1 MTDTT
6 QDGASAGGWS
16 PERSAA
22 GGHNPYLI
30 AFVVSIA
37 TFMEVLDTTIANV
50 ALRHIAGGLAVG
62 IDESTYVITSY
73 LVANAIVL
81 SISGWLSTVIGRKR
95 FYMICVATFTIS
107 SLLCGFAWNLQS
119 LVLFRILQGL
129 GGGGMATSEQAILAD
144 SFPPE
149 KRGQAFAIYGV
160 AVVVA
165 PVIGPTLGGWITDTY
180 SWHWVFLIN
189 VPMGLLSLFL
199 VGRLVKEPSGAEEE
213 REKLLSKGVQVDYIG
228 FALVAIGL
236 GSLEYVLDE
245 GQRNDWFGSNMIIFF
260 AVLSAVSLLALIPW
274 ELTREE
280 PIIDLRLLGRRQFA
294 ACFLVMLGTG
304 AVLISTT
311 QILPQLLQTELNY
324 TALLAG
330 LALSPG
336 GIATLMLMPVVGRLV
351 STVQPK
357 YLIMFGA
364 TVVAFSMW
372 HLTGLNGDITYG
384 YAALARV
391 FLAIGLPFLFLPV
404 TTASYDG
411 VPSDKTNQASAL
423 INVARNIGGSM
434 GVALAQTV
442 LAQRQQFHQSRLIE
456 HAAPSDLGYQQTID
470 AMTRYFQAQGS
481 NPSDAAAQAIAW
493 VGKTLQ
499 QQVDFLAYI
508 DVFWMLAIIAVL
520 MIPTAAVLRPID
532 LGAPARGIRPRHSL
546 RAERIDCDAVSVDGF
561 ECGGHPARTI
571 FPT

>member
-1 MTDTT
+1 MTDVA
-6 QDGASAGGWS
+6 QGGNPSWS

-95 FYMICVATFTIS
+95 FYMMCVATFAIA
-107 SLLCGFAWNLQS
+107 SLLCGFAWSLES
-119 LVLFRILQGL
+119 LVLFRIIQGL

-144 SFPPE
+144 SFPPA

-165 PVIGPTLGGWITDTY
+165 PVVGPTLGGWITDTY
-180 SWHWVFLIN
+180 TWHWVFLIN

-199 VGRLVKEPSGAEEE
+199 VGSLVSEPSGAEEE
-213 REKLLSKGVQVDYIG
+213 REKLLQNGLRVDYIG

-236 GSLEYVLDE
+236 GSLEFVLDE
-245 GQRNDWFGSNMIIFF
+245 GQRKDWFGSNMIVGF
-260 AVLSAVSLLALIPW
+260 ALASAFCLLALIPW
-274 ELTREE
+274 ELTRKD
-280 PIIDLRLLGRRQFA
+280 PIVDIRLLGRRQFG

-311 QILPQLLQTELNY
+311 QLLPQLLQTELGY
-324 TALLAG
+324 TAMLAG

-336 GIATLMLMPVVGRLV
+336 GIFTLMMMPIVGNLV
-351 STVQPK
+351 GVVQPK
-357 YLIMFGA
+357 YLIVTGA
-364 TVVAFSMW
+364 CVVVFAMW

-384 YAALARV
+384 YAAWSRI
-391 FLAIGLPFLFLPV
+391 FLGIGLPFLFLPV

-411 VPSDKTNQASAL
+411 VPPDKTNQASAL

-442 LAQRQQFHQSRLIE
+442 LAQRQQFHQSRLVE
-456 HAAPSDLGYQQTID
+456 HVAPSDIGYQQTID

-481 NPSDAAAQAIAW
+481 NASDAASQAIAW
-493 VGKTLQ
+493 VGQTLQ
-499 QQVDFLAYI
+499 QQVDFMAYI
-508 DVFWMLAIIAVL
+508 DVFWTLAVVGAL
-520 MIPTAAVLRPID
+520 MIPLALIVKPVD
-532 LGAPARGIRPRHSL
+532 LGAPAK
-546 RAERIDCDAVSVDGF
+546 
-561 ECGGHPARTI
+561 GH
-571 FPT
+571 

>member
-199 VGRLVKEPSGAEEE
+199 VGTLVKEPSGAEEE

-532 LGAPARGIRPRHSL
+532 LGAPARGH
-546 RAERIDCDAVSVDGF
+546 
-561 ECGGHPARTI
+561 
-571 FPT
+571 

>member
-1 MTDTT
+1 MTDTA
-6 QDGASAGGWS
+6 QGSASADGWS

-95 FYMICVATFTIS
+95 FYMICVAIFTVS
-107 SLLCGFAWNLQS
+107 SLLCGFAWNLQA

-144 SFPPE
+144 SFPPH

-180 SWHWVFLIN
+180 TWHWVFLIN

-199 VGRLVKEPSGAEEE
+199 VGTLVNEPSDAEEE
-213 REKLLSKGVQVDYIG
+213 REKLLSKGLRVDYVG
-228 FALVAIGL
+228 FLLVAIGL

-245 GQRNDWFGSNMIIFF
+245 GQRNDWFGSNMIVFF
-260 AVLSAVSLLALIPW
+260 AVLSAMSLLALIPW
-274 ELTREE
+274 ELTRED
-280 PIIDLRLLGRRQFA
+280 PIVDLRLLGRRQFA
-294 ACFLVMLGTG
+294 ACFLVMLATG

-311 QILPQLLQTELNY
+311 QLLPQLLQSDLNY
-324 TALLAG
+324 TAMLAG

-336 GIATLMLMPVVGRLV
+336 GVATLVLMPVVGRLV
-351 STVQPK
+351 SSVQPK

-364 TVVAFSMW
+364 AIVAFSMW
-372 HLTGLNGDITYG
+372 HLTGLTGDITYG
-384 YAALARV
+384 YAAMSRI
-391 FLAIGLPFLFLPV
+391 FLALGLPFLFLPV

-411 VPSDKTNQASAL
+411 VPPDKTNQASAL

-434 GVALAQTV
+434 GVALAQTI

-456 HAAPSDLGYQQTID
+456 HAAPSDLGYQQTIET
-470 AMTRYFQAQGS
+470 MTRFFQAQGS
-481 NPSDAAAQAIAW
+481 NASDAASQAVAW
-493 VGKTLQ
+493 VGRTLQ
-499 QQVDFLAYI
+499 QQVDLLAYI
-508 DVFWMLAIIAVL
+508 DVFWTLAIIAVL
-520 MIPTAAVLRPID
+520 MIPTAAVLRPIK
-532 LGAPARGIRPRHSL
+532 LGAPARGH
-546 RAERIDCDAVSVDGF
+546 
-561 ECGGHPARTI
+561 
-571 FPT
+571 

>member
-1 MTDTT
+1 MTDVA
-6 QDGASAGGWS
+6 QGGAAAGGWS

-81 SISGWLSTVIGRKR
+81 SISGWLSTVLGRKR
-95 FYMICVATFTIS
+95 FYMMCVATFS
-107 SLLCGFAWNLQS
+107 LASLLCGLAWNLQS

-144 SFPPE
+144 SFPPQ

-165 PVIGPTLGGWITDTY
+165 PVVGPTLGGWITDTY

-189 VPMGLLSLFL
+189 VPMGLLSLLL
-199 VGRLVKEPSGAEEE
+199 VGTLVKEPSSAEEE
-213 REKLLSKGVQVDYIG
+213 RAELLSKGFRVDYVG
-228 FALVAIGL
+228 FILIAVGL
-236 GSLEYVLDE
+236 GALEFVLDE
-245 GQRNDWFGSNMIIFF
+245 GQRNDWFGSSMILSF
-260 AVLSAVSLLALIPW
+260 ALLAAFCLLALIPW
-274 ELTREE
+274 ELLRDD
-280 PIIDLRLLGRRQFA
+280 PIVDIRLLGTRQFG
-294 ACFLVMLGTG
+294 ACALVMLGTF
-304 AVLISTT
+304 AVLVSTT
-311 QILPQLLQTELNY
+311 QLLPQLLQTEVGY
-324 TALLAG
+324 TAMLAG

-336 GIATLMLMPVVGRLV
+336 GVVTMMLMPVAGRLV
-351 STVQPK
+351 SVVQPK

-364 TVVAFSMW
+364 AVAALSMW
-372 HLTGLNGDITYG
+372 HMTGLTGDISYG
-384 YAALARV
+384 YAALARIY
-391 FLAIGLPFLFLPV
+391 LAIGLPFLFLPV

-411 VPSDKTNQASAL
+411 VPPEKTNQASAL

-434 GVALAQTV
+434 GVALSQTM

-456 HAAPSDLGYQQTID
+456 HAAPSDLGYQQTVD
-470 AMTRYFQAQGS
+470 QMTRFFQAQGAS
-481 NPSDAAAQAIAW
+481 PSDAASQAIAW
-493 VGKTLQ
+493 VGRTLQ

-508 DVFWMLAIIAVL
+508 DVFWSLAIVATL
-520 MIPTAAVLRPID
+520 LIPIAAVLRSID
-532 LGAPARGIRPRHSL
+532 LHAPARGH
-546 RAERIDCDAVSVDGF
+546 
-561 ECGGHPARTI
+561 
-571 FPT
+571 

>member
-1 MTDTT
+1 MTDATH
-6 QDGASAGGWS
+6 DGASAGGWS

-95 FYMICVATFTIS
+95 FYMMCVATFTAS

-199 VGRLVKEPSGAEEE
+199 VGTLVKEPSGAEEE
-213 REKLLSKGVQVDYIG
+213 REKLLSKGLRVDYVG

-245 GQRNDWFGSNMIIFF
+245 GQRNDWFGSNLIITF

-364 TVVAFSMW
+364 AVVAFSMW

-384 YAALARV
+384 YAALARI

-411 VPSDKTNQASAL
+411 VPPDKTNQASAL

-434 GVALAQTV
+434 GVALAQTI

-456 HAAPSDLGYQQTID
+456 HAAPSDLGYQQTIE

-481 NPSDAAAQAIAW
+481 NASDAASQAVAW
-493 VGKTLQ
+493 VGRTLQ

-508 DVFWMLAIIAVL
+508 DVFWTLAIVAVL

-532 LGAPARGIRPRHSL
+532 LGAPARGH
-546 RAERIDCDAVSVDGF
+546 
-561 ECGGHPARTI
+561 
-571 FPT
+571 

>member
-1 MTDTT
+1 MTDVA
-6 QDGASAGGWS
+6 QGGASAGGWS

-50 ALRHIAGGLAVG
+50 ALRHIAGGLAIG
-62 IDESTYVITSY
+62 LDESTYVITSY
-73 LVANAIVL
+73 LVANAVVL
-81 SISGWLSTVIGRKR
+81 SISGWLSTVLGRKR
-95 FYMICVATFTIS
+95 FYMMCVATFTVA
-107 SLLCGFAWNLQS
+107 SLLCGLAWNLQS

-144 SFPPE
+144 SFPPQ

-165 PVIGPTLGGWITDTY
+165 PVVGPTLGGWITDTY

-189 VPMGLLSLFL
+189 VPMGLLSLLL
-199 VGRLVKEPSGAEEE
+199 VGTLVKEPSSAEEE
-213 REKLLSKGVQVDYIG
+213 RAELLSKGLRVDYVG
-228 FALVAIGL
+228 FILIAVGL
-236 GSLEYVLDE
+236 GALEFVLDE
-245 GQRNDWFGSNMIIFF
+245 GQRNDWFGSNMILSF
-260 AVLSAVSLLALIPW
+260 ALLAAFCLLALIPW
-274 ELTREE
+274 ELSRDD
-280 PIIDLRLLGRRQFA
+280 PIVDIRLLGTRQFG
-294 ACFLVMLGTG
+294 ACALVMLGTF

-311 QILPQLLQTELNY
+311 QLLPQLLQTEVGY
-324 TALLAG
+324 TAMLAG

-336 GIATLMLMPVVGRLV
+336 GIATMMLMPVAGRLV
-351 STVQPK
+351 SVVQPK

-364 TVVAFSMW
+364 AVAALSMW
-372 HLTGLNGDITYG
+372 HMTGLTGDISYG
-384 YAALARV
+384 YAALARIY
-391 FLAIGLPFLFLPV
+391 LAIGLPFLFLPV

-411 VPSDKTNQASAL
+411 LPPEKTNQASAL
-423 INVARNIGGSM
+423 INVARNIGGSI
-434 GVALAQTV
+434 GVAVAQTL

-481 NPSDAAAQAIAW
+481 SASDAASQAVAW

-508 DVFWMLAIIAVL
+508 DVFWTLAIIAAL
-520 MIPTAAVLRPID
+520 LIPIAAALRSID
-532 LGAPARGIRPRHSL
+532 LGAPARGH
-546 RAERIDCDAVSVDGF
+546 
-561 ECGGHPARTI
+561 
-571 FPT
+571 

>member
-1 MTDTT
+1 MTDTA
-6 QDGASAGGWS
+6 QGGASAGGWS

-95 FYMICVATFTIS
+95 FYMICVAIFTVS
-107 SLLCGFAWNLQS
+107 SLLCGFAWNLQA

-144 SFPPE
+144 SFPPH

-180 SWHWVFLIN
+180 TWHWVFLIN
-189 VPMGLLSLFL
+189 VPMGMLSLFL
-199 VGRLVKEPSGAEEE
+199 VGTLVKEPSGAEEE
-213 REKLLSKGVQVDYIG
+213 REKLLSKGLRVDYVG
-228 FALVAIGL
+228 FLLVAIGL

-245 GQRNDWFGSNMIIFF
+245 GQRNDWFGSNMIVFF

-274 ELTREE
+274 ELTRED
-280 PIIDLRLLGRRQFA
+280 PIVDLRLLGRRQFA
-294 ACFLVMLGTG
+294 ACFLVMLATG

-311 QILPQLLQTELNY
+311 QLLPQLLQSDLNY
-324 TALLAG
+324 TAMLAG

-336 GIATLMLMPVVGRLV
+336 GIATLVLMPVVGRLV
-351 STVQPK
+351 SSVQPK

-364 TVVAFSMW
+364 TIVAFSMW
-372 HLTGLNGDITYG
+372 HLTGLTGDITYG
-384 YAALARV
+384 YAAMSRI
-391 FLAIGLPFLFLPV
+391 FLALGLPFLFLPV

-411 VPSDKTNQASAL
+411 VPPDKTNQASAL

-434 GVALAQTV
+434 GVALAQTI

-456 HAAPSDLGYQQTID
+456 HAAPSDLGYQQTIET
-470 AMTRYFQAQGS
+470 MTRFFQAQGS
-481 NPSDAAAQAIAW
+481 SASDAASQAVAW
-493 VGKTLQ
+493 VGRTLQ
-499 QQVDFLAYI
+499 HQVDLLAYI
-508 DVFWMLAIIAVL
+508 DVFWTLAIIAVL
-520 MIPTAAVLRPID
+520 MIPTAAVLRPIK
-532 LGAPARGIRPRHSL
+532 LGAPARGH
-546 RAERIDCDAVSVDGF
+546 
-561 ECGGHPARTI
+561 
-571 FPT
+571 

>member
-1 MTDTT
+1 MTDAA
-6 QDGASAGGWS
+6 QGGASAGGWS

-95 FYMICVATFTIS
+95 FYMICVAIFSIA

-144 SFPPE
+144 SFPPH

-199 VGRLVKEPSGAEEE
+199 VGTLVKEPSGAEEE
-213 REKLLSKGVQVDYIG
+213 REKLLSKGLRVDYIG
-228 FALVAIGL
+228 FLLVAIGL
-236 GSLEYVLDE
+236 GSLEFVLDE
-245 GQRNDWFGSNMIIFF
+245 GQRNDWFGSNMIVVF
-260 AVLSAVSLLALIPW
+260 AVLAAVSLVALIPW
-274 ELTREE
+274 ELTRED
-280 PIIDLRLLGRRQFA
+280 PIVDLRLLGRRQFA

-311 QILPQLLQTELNY
+311 QLLPQLLQTELNY
-324 TALLAG
+324 TAMLAG

-336 GIATLMLMPVVGRLV
+336 GIATLVLMPVVGRLV

-364 TVVAFSMW
+364 AIVAFSMW
-372 HLTGLNGDITYG
+372 HLTGLTGDITYG
-384 YAALARV
+384 YAALSRI
-391 FLAIGLPFLFLPV
+391 FLALGLPFLFLPV

-411 VPSDKTNQASAL
+411 VPPDKTNQASAL

-481 NPSDAAAQAIAW
+481 NASDAASQALAW
-493 VGKTLQ
+493 VGRTLQ
-499 QQVDFLAYI
+499 QQVDLLAYI
-508 DVFWMLAIIAVL
+508 DVFWTLAIIAVL
-520 MIPTAAVLRPID
+520 MIPTAAVLRPIK
-532 LGAPARGIRPRHSL
+532 LGAPARGH
-546 RAERIDCDAVSVDGF
+546 
-561 ECGGHPARTI
+561 
-571 FPT
+571 

>member
-1 MTDTT
+1 MTDAT
-6 QDGASAGGWS
+6 QDGTSAGDWS

-62 IDESTYVITSY
+62 LDESTYVITSY

-95 FYMICVATFTIS
+95 FYMICVATFS
-107 SLLCGFAWNLQS
+107 VASLLCGLAWNLQA
-119 LVLFRILQGL
+119 LVLFRIIQGL

-144 SFPPE
+144 SFPPQ

-165 PVIGPTLGGWITDTY
+165 PVVGPTLGGWITDTY

-199 VGRLVKEPSGAEEE
+199 VGMLVKEPSGAEEE
-213 REKLLSKGVQVDYIG
+213 REKLLSKGLRVDYVG

-245 GQRNDWFGSNMIIFF
+245 GQRHDWFGSNMITFF
-260 AVLSAVSLLALIPW
+260 AVLSAASLLALIPW

-280 PIIDLRLLGRRQFA
+280 PIVDLRLLGRRQFG
-294 ACFLVMLGTG
+294 ACFLVMLATG

-311 QILPQLLQTELNY
+311 QLLPQLLQTELNY
-324 TALLAG
+324 TAMLAG

-336 GIATLMLMPVVGRLV
+336 GVATLILMPVAGRLV
-351 STVQPK
+351 SVVQPK

-372 HLTGLNGDITYG
+372 HLTGLTTDITYG
-384 YAALARV
+384 YAALSRI

-411 VPSDKTNQASAL
+411 VPPDRTNQASAL

-470 AMTRYFQAQGS
+470 TMTRFFQAQGS
-481 NPSDAAAQAIAW
+481 NASDAAAQAVAW
-493 VGKTLQ
+493 VGRTLQ

-508 DVFWMLAIIAVL
+508 DVFWTLAIVALL
-520 MIPTAAVLRPID
+520 MIPTAAVLRRID
-532 LGAPARGIRPRHSL
+532 FGAPARGH
-546 RAERIDCDAVSVDGF
+546 
-561 ECGGHPARTI
+561 
-571 FPT
+571 

>member
-1 MTDTT
+1 MTDTA
-6 QDGASAGGWS
+6 QGGASAGGWS

-95 FYMICVATFTIS
+95 FYMICVAIFTVS
-107 SLLCGFAWNLQS
+107 SLLCGFAWNLQA
-119 LVLFRILQGL
+119 LVLFRILQSL

-144 SFPPE
+144 SFPPH

-165 PVIGPTLGGWITDTY
+165 PVVGPTLGGWITDTY
-180 SWHWVFLIN
+180 TWHWVFLIN

-199 VGRLVKEPSGAEEE
+199 VGTLVKEPSGAEEE
-213 REKLLSKGVQVDYIG
+213 REKLLSKGLRIDYVG
-228 FALVAIGL
+228 FLLVAIGL

-245 GQRNDWFGSNMIIFF
+245 GQRSDWFGSNMIVFF

-274 ELTREE
+274 ELTRED
-280 PIIDLRLLGRRQFA
+280 PIVDLRLLGRRQFA
-294 ACFLVMLGTG
+294 ACFLVMLATG

-311 QILPQLLQTELNY
+311 QLLPQLLQSDLNY
-324 TALLAG
+324 TAMLAG

-336 GIATLMLMPVVGRLV
+336 GIATLVLMPVVGRLV
-351 STVQPK
+351 SSVQPK

-364 TVVAFSMW
+364 AIVAFSMW
-372 HLTGLNGDITYG
+372 HLTGLTGDITYG
-384 YAALARV
+384 YAAMSRI
-391 FLAIGLPFLFLPV
+391 FLALGLPFLFLPV

-411 VPSDKTNQASAL
+411 VPPDKTNQASAL

-434 GVALAQTV
+434 GVALAQTI

-456 HAAPSDLGYQQTID
+456 HAAPSDLGYQQTIET
-470 AMTRYFQAQGS
+470 MTRFFQAQGS
-481 NPSDAAAQAIAW
+481 NASDAASQAVAW
-493 VGKTLQ
+493 VGRTLQ
-499 QQVDFLAYI
+499 HQVDLLAYI
-508 DVFWMLAIIAVL
+508 DVFWTLAIIAVL
-520 MIPTAAVLRPID
+520 MIPTAAVLRPIK
-532 LGAPARGIRPRHSL
+532 LGAPARGH
-546 RAERIDCDAVSVDGF
+546 
-561 ECGGHPARTI
+561 
-571 FPT
+571 

>member
-1 MTDTT
+1 MTDVA
-6 QDGASAGGWS
+6 QGSASAGGWS

-73 LVANAIVL
+73 LVANAVVL

-95 FYMICVATFTIS
+95 FYMTCVATFS
-107 SLLCGFAWNLQS
+107 VASLLCGLAWNLQS

-144 SFPPE
+144 SFPPQ

-165 PVIGPTLGGWITDTY
+165 PVVGPTLGGWITDTY

-189 VPMGLLSLFL
+189 VPMGLLSLLL
-199 VGRLVKEPSGAEEE
+199 VGTLVKEPSSAEEE
-213 REKLLSKGVQVDYIG
+213 RAELLSKGLRVDYVG
-228 FALVAIGL
+228 FILIAVGL
-236 GSLEYVLDE
+236 GALEFVLDE
-245 GQRNDWFGSNMIIFF
+245 GQRNDWFGSNMILSF
-260 AVLSAVSLLALIPW
+260 ALLSAFCLLALIPW
-274 ELTREE
+274 ELSRDD
-280 PIIDLRLLGRRQFA
+280 PIVDIRLLGTRQFG
-294 ACFLVMLGTG
+294 ACALVMLGTF

-311 QILPQLLQTELNY
+311 QLLPQLLQTEVGY
-324 TALLAG
+324 TAMLAG

-336 GIATLMLMPVVGRLV
+336 GVATMMLMPVAGRLV
-351 STVQPK
+351 SVVQPK

-364 TVVAFSMW
+364 AVAALSMW
-372 HLTGLNGDITYG
+372 HMTGLTGDISYG
-384 YAALARV
+384 YAALARIY
-391 FLAIGLPFLFLPV
+391 LAIGLPFLFLPV

-411 VPSDKTNQASAL
+411 VPPEKTNQASAL
-423 INVARNIGGSM
+423 INVARNIGGSI
-434 GVALAQTV
+434 GVAVAQTL

-456 HAAPSDLGYQQTID
+456 HAAPSDLGYQQTLD
-470 AMTRYFQAQGS
+470 QMTRFFQAQGAS
-481 NPSDAAAQAIAW
+481 ANDAASQAIAW
-493 VGKTLQ
+493 IGRTLQ

-508 DVFWMLAIIAVL
+508 DVFWTLAIIAAL
-520 MIPTAAVLRPID
+520 LIPIAATLRSID
-532 LGAPARGIRPRHSL
+532 LGAPARGH
-546 RAERIDCDAVSVDGF
+546 
-561 ECGGHPARTI
+561 
-571 FPT
+571 

>member
-1 MTDTT
+1 MTDIV
-6 QDGASAGGWS
+6 QGAASPSGWS

-95 FYMICVATFTIS
+95 FYMMCVATFS
-107 SLLCGFAWNLQS
+107 AASLLCGLAWSLEA

-144 SFPPE
+144 SFPPQ

-189 VPMGLLSLFL
+189 VPMGMISLLL
-199 VGRLVKEPSGAEEE
+199 VGTLVSEPSGAEEE
-213 REKLLSKGVQVDYIG
+213 RAELLRRGLRVDYVG
-228 FALVAIGL
+228 FILVAVGL
-236 GSLEYVLDE
+236 GSLEFVLDE
-245 GQRNDWFGSNMIIFF
+245 GQRNDWFGSNMIVGF
-260 AVLSAVSLLALIPW
+260 ACLAAFSLIALIPW
-274 ELTREE
+274 ELMRDD
-280 PIIDLRLLGRRQFA
+280 PIVDIRLLARRQFG

-311 QILPQLLQTELNY
+311 QLIPQLLQTELNY
-324 TALLAG
+324 TATLAG

-336 GIATLMLMPVVGRLV
+336 GVATLILMPVVGRLV
-351 STVQPK
+351 GMVQPK

-364 TVVAFSMW
+364 TVVALSMW
-372 HLTGLNGDITYG
+372 HLTGLNDDITYG
-384 YAALARV
+384 YAAMARIL
-391 FLAIGLPFLFLPV
+391 LAIGLPFLFLPV

-411 VPSDKTNQASAL
+411 VPPDKTNQASAL

-434 GVALAQTV
+434 GVALAQTI

-456 HAAPSDLGYQQTID
+456 HVAPSDLGYQQTLD
-470 AMTRYFQAQGS
+470 AMTRFFQAQGS
-481 NPSDAAAQAIAW
+481 NATDAASQAIAW
-493 VGKTLQ
+493 VGRTLQ

-508 DVFWMLAIIAVL
+508 DVFWTLAIIAVL
-520 MIPTAAVLRPID
+520 MIPIAALIRPID
-532 LGAPARGIRPRHSL
+532 LHAPARG
-546 RAERIDCDAVSVDGF
+546 D
-561 ECGGHPARTI
+561 
-571 FPT
+571 

>member
-1 MTDTT
+1 MTDAT
-6 QDGASAGGWS
+6 QDGASTGAWS

-95 FYMICVATFTIS
+95 FYMICVATFS
-107 SLLCGFAWNLQS
+107 VASLLCGFAWNLEA

-144 SFPPE
+144 SFPPA

-189 VPMGLLSLFL
+189 VPMGMLSLFL
-199 VGRLVKEPSGAEEE
+199 VGSLVKEPSGAEEE
-213 REKLLSKGVQVDYIG
+213 REKLLSKGLRVDYIG

-245 GQRNDWFGSNMIIFF
+245 GQRNDWFGSNMIVFF

-364 TVVAFSMW
+364 AVVAFSMW

-384 YAALARV
+384 YAALARI

-411 VPSDKTNQASAL
+411 VPPDKTNQASAL

-434 GVALAQTV
+434 GVALAQTI

-481 NPSDAAAQAIAW
+481 NASDAASQAVAW

-508 DVFWMLAIIAVL
+508 DVFWTLAIVAVL

-532 LGAPARGIRPRHSL
+532 LGAPARGH
-546 RAERIDCDAVSVDGF
+546 
-561 ECGGHPARTI
+561 
-571 FPT
+571 

>member
-532 LGAPARGIRPRHSL
+532 LGAPARGH
-546 RAERIDCDAVSVDGF
+546 
-561 ECGGHPARTI
+561 
-571 FPT
+571 

>member
-1 MTDTT
+1 MTDAT
-6 QDGASAGGWS
+6 QGGAPAGSWS

-50 ALRHIAGGLAVG
+50 ALRHIAGSLAVG

-95 FYMICVATFTIS
+95 FYMICVATFTVS

-144 SFPPE
+144 SFPPH

-180 SWHWVFLIN
+180 TWHWVFLIN

-199 VGRLVKEPSGAEEE
+199 VGTLVKEPSGAEEE
-213 REKLLSKGVQVDYIG
+213 RERLLSKGLRVDYVG

-245 GQRNDWFGSNMIIFF
+245 GQRNDWFGSNLIVTF
-260 AVLSAVSLLALIPW
+260 AVISAASLLALIPW
-274 ELTREE
+274 ELTRDE

-336 GIATLMLMPVVGRLV
+336 GIATLMLMPVVGKLV

-364 TVVAFSMW
+364 AVVALSMW
-372 HLTGLNGDITYG
+372 HLTGLTGDITYG
-384 YAALARV
+384 YAALSRI
-391 FLAIGLPFLFLPV
+391 FLAMGLPFLFLPV

-411 VPSDKTNQASAL
+411 VPPDKTNQASAL

-470 AMTRYFQAQGS
+470 TMTRFFQAQGS
-481 NPSDAAAQAIAW
+481 NASDAASQAVAW
-493 VGKTLQ
+493 VGRTLQ
-499 QQVDFLAYI
+499 QQVDLLAYI
-508 DVFWMLAIIAVL
+508 DVFWTLAIIAML
-520 MIPTAAVLRPID
+520 MIPTAAVLRSID
-532 LGAPARGIRPRHSL
+532 LGAPARGH
-546 RAERIDCDAVSVDGF
+546 
-561 ECGGHPARTI
+561 
-571 FPT
+571 

>member
-1 MTDTT
+1 MTDVT
-6 QDGASAGGWS
+6 QGGASAGGWS

-73 LVANAIVL
+73 LVANAVVL

-95 FYMICVATFTIS
+95 FYMMCVATFSIA

-119 LVLFRILQGL
+119 LVLFRIFQGL

-144 SFPPE
+144 SFPPH

-180 SWHWVFLIN
+180 TWHWVFLIN

-199 VGRLVKEPSGAEEE
+199 VGTLVKEPSGAEEE
-213 REKLLSKGVQVDYIG
+213 REKLLSKGLRVDYVG
-228 FALVAIGL
+228 FVLVAIGL
-236 GSLEYVLDE
+236 GSLEFVLDE
-245 GQRNDWFGSNMIIFF
+245 GQRNDWFGSNMIVVF
-260 AVLSAVSLLALIPW
+260 AVLAAVSLLALIPW

-280 PIIDLRLLGRRQFA
+280 PIVDLRLLGRRQFG

-311 QILPQLLQTELNY
+311 QLLPQLLQTELNY
-324 TALLAG
+324 TAMLAG

-336 GIATLMLMPVVGRLV
+336 GVATLVLMPVVGRLV
-351 STVQPK
+351 GIVQPK

-364 TVVAFSMW
+364 AIAAFSMW
-372 HLTGLNGDITYG
+372 HLTGLTGDITYG
-384 YAALARV
+384 YAALSRI
-391 FLAIGLPFLFLPV
+391 FLALGLPFLFLPV

-411 VPSDKTNQASAL
+411 IPPDKTNQASAL

-434 GVALAQTV
+434 GVALAQTI

-456 HAAPSDLGYQQTID
+456 HAAPSDLGYQQTIE

-481 NPSDAAAQAIAW
+481 NASDAASQAVAW

-499 QQVDFLAYI
+499 QQVDLLAYI
-508 DVFWMLAIIAVL
+508 DVFWMLAIVAVL
-520 MIPTAAVLRPID
+520 MIPTAAVLRRID
-532 LGAPARGIRPRHSL
+532 LSAPARGH
-546 RAERIDCDAVSVDGF
+546 
-561 ECGGHPARTI
+561 
-571 FPT
+571 